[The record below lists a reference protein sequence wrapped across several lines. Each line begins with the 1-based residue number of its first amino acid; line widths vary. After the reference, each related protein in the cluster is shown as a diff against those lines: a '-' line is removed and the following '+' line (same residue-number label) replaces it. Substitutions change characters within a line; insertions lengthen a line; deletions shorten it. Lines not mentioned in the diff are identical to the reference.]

1 MADQVTPAGG
11 LAPGLPLTI
20 LVATAKPQQVPER
33 PRPSRPVEPQ
43 PVLREEGDGEAS
55 GPALESAVKAFE
67 AFLQQ
72 SRSDL
77 QFQVDESTG
86 RTYFKVVDSKTQEV
100 IRQVPSEEI
109 LAMAR
114 KLRELVDPR
123 DASGVLMDRE
133 G

>member
-1 MADQVTPAGG
+1 MADQVNPIGG

-20 LVATAKPQQVPER
+20 LAAAKPQPVPEK
-33 PRPSRPVEPQ
+33 PRPARPAEARPAR
-43 PVLREEGDGEAS
+43 PEEEGAAPA
-55 GPALESAVKAFE
+55 GPALESAAQAFA

-77 QFQVDESTG
+77 SFQVDESTG

-114 KLRELVDPR
+114 KLRELGDPKG
-123 DASGVLMDRE
+123 ASGVLMDEE